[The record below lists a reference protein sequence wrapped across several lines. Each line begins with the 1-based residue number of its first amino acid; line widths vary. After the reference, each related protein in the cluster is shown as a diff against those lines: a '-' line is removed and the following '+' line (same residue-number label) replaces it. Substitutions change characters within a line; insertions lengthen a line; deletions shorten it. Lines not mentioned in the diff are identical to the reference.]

1 MGSEARWLRPGEDA
15 HPERRTGSEVIY
27 VIEGRGES
35 RIGEQTIAW
44 EEGDVL
50 AVPPWHWVEHRNR
63 STAGPAC
70 LFHLGD
76 EPALRALG
84 LWHEEVGA

>member
-1 MGSEARWLRPGEDA
+1 M
-15 HPERRTGSEVIY
+15 
-27 VIEGRGES
+27 IEGRGES